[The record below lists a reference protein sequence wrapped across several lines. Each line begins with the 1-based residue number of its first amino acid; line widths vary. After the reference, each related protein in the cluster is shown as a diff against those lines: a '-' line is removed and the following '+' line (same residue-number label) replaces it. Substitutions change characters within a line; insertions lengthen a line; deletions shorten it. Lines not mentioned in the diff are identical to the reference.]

1 MASPL
6 SPAQDNTLNSVKFST
21 PASSPHR
28 YDDYEVEKFTTTE
41 HDTGSVIL
49 SDSDADNDNDLV
61 PSDTSSSPFMSQVIK
76 DDQENNPPPTKLRPA
91 SRVLSGAELSPL
103 KLLQLA
109 GDRPKPTA
117 RSSLGSNHDEI
128 AATATSTF
136 NMPPPAMVP
145 RSPRKMSSPEKRFPV
160 KVSASTVVSPTVE
173 DTPRANRPQSMEHAV
188 EPTPKHEYN
197 QRVSLEEAVRENEGL
212 KHAIEIFE
220 DDGEDDADI
229 AAHGG
234 EDHDNDLVRVDSNEH
249 IEQHDYYEDEAA
261 APDDT
266 MVSTFSTFS
275 AVPNLTMFAKLR
287 PDGTSSPSK
296 FFEATPRASNPRELS
311 PLRTPRPNNTNGP
324 LPNRTSIYESGNTT
338 SLMDFT
344 ENLRL
349 GAYQQQPPTSPSRR
363 NGRSTSPSRTHGGDV
378 ASTPKRQSVNLLD
391 FDIPPLPT
399 PRSIP
404 TITPRELESLKSGF
418 LSEISSLKASLSGKE
433 AEAQSLKTAVGDAE
447 KRVGECM
454 EQLREA
460 KSSAESL
467 AAERESWERRGR
479 EMEAVLRKVKE
490 EIVLGQRDR
499 EELEARL
506 EESEKRRDAA
516 ETMAQ
521 EAESKMAGMRAGKE
535 AAASARSDGTPIKS
549 PRGGSTGE
557 ENNKAVQIAV
567 ENMARELHALYKGKH
582 ETKVAA
588 LKKSYEARWVK
599 RIRELEGKID
609 ELQKENEEL
618 RVGRDVTMTRV
629 DPDALMRV
637 REEMEL
643 ERKAGRET
651 RAQLEAEVEKLE
663 AVVRTVK
670 ADNEEIRGL
679 LEKER
684 VEKGE
689 LVQLAEEMMSMQS
702 FAAESKQQQQQ
713 QQQQAEPVQQ
723 QYQQQYQQQ
732 GRTPATVKRSS
743 VIGGVGTPSKMR
755 VPPSPSP
762 VGEGNGSFRG
772 SVTGTGLGIA
782 RPSGLRAPGAGGASR
797 IGKVGGVGHGRTGSG
812 VASAGLPRPGSG
824 MGMRSGGLLSSIEK
838 MGSYRGRAE

>member
-6 SPAQDNTLNSVKFST
+6 SPAQDNTLNSLKFST

-28 YDDYEVEKFTTTE
+28 YDDYEVEKYTTTE
-41 HDTGSVIL
+41 QDSGSVIL
-49 SDSDADNDNDLV
+49 
-61 PSDTSSSPFMSQVIK
+61 SSPFMSQVIK

-109 GDRPKPTA
+109 GDRPKPT
-117 RSSLGSNHDEI
+117 
-128 AATATSTF
+128 T
-136 NMPPPAMVP
+136 

-160 KVSASTVVSPTVE
+160 KVSASTVVSPTY
-173 DTPRANRPQSMEHAV
+173 
-188 EPTPKHEYN
+188 K

-220 DDGEDDADI
+220 DDGEDDADTT
-229 AAHGG
+229 AHGG
-234 EDHDNDLVRVDSNEH
+234 EENDNDLVRVDSNEH

-296 FFEATPRASNPRELS
+296 FFDATPRASNPRELS

-349 GAYQQQPPTSPSRR
+349 GAYQQQPPTSPSDR
-363 NGRSTSPSRTHGGDV
+363 NGRSTSPLRTHGGGV
-378 ASTPKRQSVNLLD
+378 ASTPQRQSVNLLD

-535 AAASARSDGTPIKS
+535 AAASAKSDGTPIKS
-549 PRGGSTGE
+549 LRGSTGE

-702 FAAESKQQQQQ
+702 FVAESQQQQQQQRQ

-723 QYQQQYQQQ
+723 QHQQQCQQQ
-732 GRTPATVKRSS
+732 GRTPATVKRS
-743 VIGGVGTPSKMR
+743 R
-755 VPPSPSP
+755 
-762 VGEGNGSFRG
+762 
-772 SVTGTGLGIA
+772 IA

-797 IGKVGGVGHGRTGSG
+797 IGKVGGGVGHGRTGSS